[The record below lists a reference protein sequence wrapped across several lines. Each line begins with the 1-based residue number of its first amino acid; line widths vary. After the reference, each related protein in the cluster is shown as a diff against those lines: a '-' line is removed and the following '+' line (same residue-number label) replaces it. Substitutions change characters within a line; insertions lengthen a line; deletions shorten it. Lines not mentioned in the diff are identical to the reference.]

1 MLFSPWPCRNPDE
14 HTHEETE
21 HTAALEEELLLVA
34 GVEAGLP
41 SAIAQACA
49 SVSDARAATE
59 FYSPDSST
67 IATEPPTL
75 QPAAILARVRGVCPG
90 ATAQSEWCV
99 LSIPLIANKTADS
112 PASNIDIVLDFGTDC
127 STSTSMRVMPR

>member
-49 SVSDARAATE
+49 SVSDARAATG

-75 QPAAILARVRGVCPG
+75 QPATILARVRGVCPG
-90 ATAQSEWCV
+90 ATARSEWCV
-99 LSIPLIANKTADS
+99 RPTSIPLQTRQLIAQ
-112 PASNIDIVLDFGTDC
+112 PV
-127 STSTSMRVMPR
+127 TS